1 MIINILTGLE
11 KRMENFRETLNT
23 EIKRNTSEIKN
34 TINENK
40 NTLNGI
46 NSRLEETGK

>member
-11 KRMENFRETLNT
+11 KRMENFRETPNT
-23 EIKRNTSEIKN
+23 EIKSNTSEIKN